1 MVLGRWVLNPAFLE
15 LGKHADRK
23 VPDVAGKGTEVKQVM
38 MALTI
43 INSLHWRENTI
54 IYPKRQEIENDGG
67 WTEKQAIILRELIV
81 DYITPKWIEKNV
93 RTNVFPNIAWGGNHN
108 TIRDTAKKY
117 LEYGID
123 GTNLRIISDDV
134 GNDLVDDVVS
144 GFRYPIYGF
153 VNKIIPQA
161 INKKVVV

>member
-1 MVLGRWVLNPAFLE
+1 MVSGRWVLNPAFLE

-23 VPDVAGKGTEVKQVM
+23 VPDVAGKGTEVNQVM

-54 IYPKRQEIENDGG
+54 TYPKWQEVENDGG
-67 WTEKQAIILRELIV
+67 WTKEQAIILRELIV
-81 DYITPKWIEKNV
+81 DYITPKWIDKNV
-93 RTNVFPNIAWGGNHN
+93 RTNVFPNIAWGGNHT
-108 TIRDTAKKY
+108 TISDTAKKY
-117 LEYGID
+117 LKYGID
-123 GTNLRIISDDV
+123 GINLKIVSDDT
-134 GNDLVDDVVS
+134 GNNLVEDVVS

-153 VNKIIPQA
+153 VNKMIPQA